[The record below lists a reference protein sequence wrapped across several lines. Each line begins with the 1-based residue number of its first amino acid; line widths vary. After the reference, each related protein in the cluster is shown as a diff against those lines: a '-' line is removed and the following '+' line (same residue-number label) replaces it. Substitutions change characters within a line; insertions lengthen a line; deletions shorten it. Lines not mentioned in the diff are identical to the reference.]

1 MFKSIIKIFLPS
13 PDSLSQLCVDKI
25 SDKINNSQKNEV
37 IAQYSSYI
45 NDVSKIVTQLS
56 ENLSDGKI
64 DKQEAEKIKTL
75 IKPIFEKLY
84 ELL

>member
-13 PDSLSQLCVDKI
+13 PDSLAQLSVEKI

-45 NDVSKIVTQLS
+45 NDVSKIITQLS

>member
-13 PDSLSQLCVDKI
+13 SDSLSQLCVDKI

-56 ENLSDGKI
+56 EHLNDGQL
-64 DKQEAEKIKTL
+64 DKKEQEKIKEL
-75 IKPIFEKLY
+75 LKPIFEKLY